1 MKLPAFFAHREGLPV
16 ADHLP
21 FPAHIHQPLKRVWML
36 WCYVILWAAV
46 IGIVALL
53 LLQGFLLLE
62 KLATNIVPGIA
73 LLPIVLAGAFVVWQ
87 LLKKGPLAKLAAQ
100 LVYSITGM
108 PLGVEGAVLKIAA
121 LLRPFRSLSGAEKD
135 VMMVSALA
143 AGIAA
148 WFGTPL
154 AAVALV
160 YFVIT
165 RRRTGYVLLAA
176 ITGAALHYAW
186 FGMPAYSPLKWPGLV
201 ATGIYTLLGLLL
213 GIMAAVIVRTVQALN
228 TVSGNYLT
236 IAAAILVGVMVWLK
250 AVLFG
255 PGMGVARQ
263 VLLMNEVTLMLLINV
278 GLYKLITIIIAA
290 GARIPG
296 GIVTPLLAAGAANGL
311 LTALWLQSIF
321 SDTPLDPRMAAAV
334 GVAALLGSIT
344 RLPLMAMVFALEI
357 SFQPA
362 AIVPVLLATLL
373 SYAASA
379 VFLRRL

>member
-1 MKLPAFFAHREGLPV
+1 
-16 ADHLP
+16 
-21 FPAHIHQPLKRVWML
+21 ML